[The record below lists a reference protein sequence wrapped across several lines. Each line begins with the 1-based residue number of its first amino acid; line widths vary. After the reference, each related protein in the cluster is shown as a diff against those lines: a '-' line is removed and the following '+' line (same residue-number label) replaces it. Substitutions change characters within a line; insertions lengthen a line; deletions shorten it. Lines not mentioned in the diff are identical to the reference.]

1 MEYSF
6 EDYKFNYL
14 TSLIFIFVFSF
25 LIVYLNKINLSTELL
40 WNKERF
46 NLTNIKNEIEIYQN
60 YQNIS
65 ISSFNLQYFG
75 ESIKPKVSIIVPIFN
90 QEKNLK
96 SFYMSIYNQSLK
108 DIEIIFIND
117 ASTDNSR
124 QIIEEFM
131 QKDKRIVL
139 MRNDSTERTY
149 FLKTKGIF
157 KSRGEYVLFVSPD
170 DLLLNDIL
178 KKAYETAKINDL
190 DIVQYYL
197 IIGNHKNNRLWKN
210 IKCKSGIIHYPKTKD
225 YFYNCRCPNIF
236 DKLIRRKTFINSMKY
251 FLREFNDDK
260 FDYSDDDLTFYG
272 LSKVAESYGFLEEPG
287 YFYNTKDP
295 WTITNKEYR
304 NKDIDKIFSKQ
315 FVIMR
320 YLLNQADSNRQDKLW
335 GYKLF
340 YNRVY
345 KFRNKLIFLKKHFE
359 FINKVLDMY
368 LNCIFFNK
376 EEKEKLMK
384 FKNELNRIQLK
395 KMIL

>member
-6 EDYKFNYL
+6 EDYKFNYI
-14 TSLIFIFVFSF
+14 TSLIFIFIFSF
-25 LIVYLNKINLSTELL
+25 LILYLNKVNLSTELL
-40 WNKERF
+40 WNNERF

-65 ISSFNLQYFG
+65 IPSFNLQYFG
-75 ESIKPKVSIIVPIFN
+75 ESSKPKVSIIVPIFN
-90 QEKNLK
+90 QEKYLK
-96 SFYMSIYNQSLK
+96 SFYMSIYNQSLR
-108 DIEIIFIND
+108 DLEIIFIND
-117 ASTDNSR
+117 ASADNSR

-236 DKLIRRKTFINSMKY
+236 DKLIRRKTFIKSMKY

>member
-6 EDYKFNYL
+6 EDYKFNYI
-14 TSLIFIFVFSF
+14 TSLIFIFIFSF
-25 LIVYLNKINLSTELL
+25 LILYLNKVNLSTELL
-40 WNKERF
+40 WNNERF

-108 DIEIIFIND
+108 DIEIIFISD

-131 QKDKRIVL
+131 KKDKRIVL

-197 IIGNHKNNRLWKN
+197 IIGNHKNNRLWKS

-225 YFYNCRCPNIF
+225 YFYNCRCPKIF
-236 DKLIRRKTFINSMKY
+236 DKLIRRKTFIKSMKY

>member
-131 QKDKRIVL
+131 KKDKRIVL

-197 IIGNHKNNRLWKN
+197 IIGNHKNNRLWKS

-236 DKLIRRKTFINSMKY
+236 DKLIRRKTFIKSMKY

>member
-236 DKLIRRKTFINSMKY
+236 DKLIRRKTFIKSMKY

-320 YLLNQADSNRQDKLW
+320 DLLNQADSNRQDKLW
-335 GYKLF
+335 GYKIF